1 MEDAGVCQL
10 CKKPIFV
17 VIITCPKSP
26 YSHTLH
32 FSNPIAYHRLFI
44 QVNYHFIYTAPSAE
58 SAESAVM
65 KVGMRFNVYTRF
77 GGCPIIDSTRD
88 RQPILKNPLKRP
100 LLLN

>member
-58 SAESAVM
+58 SAESAV
-65 KVGMRFNVYTRF
+65 K
-77 GGCPIIDSTRD
+77 
-88 RQPILKNPLKRP
+88 
-100 LLLN
+100 